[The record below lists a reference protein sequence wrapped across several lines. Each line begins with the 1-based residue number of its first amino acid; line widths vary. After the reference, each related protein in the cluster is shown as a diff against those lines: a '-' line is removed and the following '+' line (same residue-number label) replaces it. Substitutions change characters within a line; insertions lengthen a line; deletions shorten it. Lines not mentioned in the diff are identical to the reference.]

1 MDDILNVLKEVVS
14 DVGFWLMLLSL
25 IPMCSWKND
34 TRKLGP
40 DPDSPKGKDLYILDD
55 MTNSTWARV
64 KWGSMLENA
73 KSAGLILFA
82 IYLIATSCS
91 TWAKTGLDFST
102 GESAFFSVLQIVLFA
117 VIVIAGTFLWGFGGR
132 LGTNKEPN
140 INRGAALVALY
151 ALLIVLD
158 YNMENKLAYVAALQA
173 SMLLAFAIVY
183 CQRLPAYLL
192 KYNTE
197 DYLEK
202 IKQGNITKK
211 NKKN

>member
-1 MDDILNVLKEVVS
+1 MDDILNILKEVVS
-14 DVGFWLMLLSL
+14 NVGFWLMLLSL

-34 TRKLGP
+34 ARSLGP
-40 DPDSPKGKDLYILDD
+40 DPNSPKGKDLYILDD
-55 MTNSTWARV
+55 MTTSTWARV

-73 KSAGLILFA
+73 KFVGLILFA
-82 IYLIATSCS
+82 VYLIATSCS
-91 TWAKTGLDFST
+91 RWAETGLDFST
-102 GESAFFSVLQIVLFA
+102 GGSGFFSVLQILLYA
-117 VIVIAGTFLWGFGGR
+117 VIVIAGTFIWGFGGR

-140 INRGAALVALY
+140 ISRGAAVVTLY
-151 ALLIVLD
+151 ALLIILD
-158 YNMENKLAYVAALQA
+158 YNMVNKLAYVAALQA
-173 SMLLAFAIVY
+173 SMLLAFAVVY

-211 NKKN
+211 KKK